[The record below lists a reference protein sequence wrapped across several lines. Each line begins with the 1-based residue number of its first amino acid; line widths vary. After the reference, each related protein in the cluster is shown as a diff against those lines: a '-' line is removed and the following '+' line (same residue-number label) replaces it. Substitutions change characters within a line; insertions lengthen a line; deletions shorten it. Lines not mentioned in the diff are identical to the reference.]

1 MAGENFEMSRAHV
14 HATKSR
20 SGGRFQARW
29 TDLDPVM
36 PSRRN

>member
-1 MAGENFEMSRAHV
+1 MAGENREMSREHV

-20 SGGRFQARW
+20 SGGRFRASW

-36 PSRRN
+36 SSKQN